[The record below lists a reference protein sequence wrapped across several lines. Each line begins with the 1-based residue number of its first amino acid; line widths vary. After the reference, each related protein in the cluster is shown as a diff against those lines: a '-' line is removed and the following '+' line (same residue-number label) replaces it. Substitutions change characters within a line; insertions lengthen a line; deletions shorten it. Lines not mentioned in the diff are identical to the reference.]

1 MMRKRIRSLAGRL
14 FLKERSA
21 HKLALTCSLGSF
33 IAISPLVGGHTLMIF
48 LFSWLLRLSIP
59 AVFMVSMF
67 INNPWTMIF
76 IYSFDH
82 VVGKWLFGLCNINPA
97 HWEPAWLESCY
108 LFIKQHTGISGLSV
122 SALLVGGHLLALSV
136 SLIVYLPMKKIFQRM
151 RFTKK

>member
-1 MMRKRIRSLAGRL
+1 MMRKKIRSLAERL
-14 FLKERSA
+14 FLKERSP

-33 IAISPLVGGHTLMIF
+33 IAISPLVGGHTAMTL
-48 LFSWLLRLSIP
+48 LFGWLLRLSIP

-67 INNPWTMIF
+67 INNPWTMVF
-76 IYSFDH
+76 IYSFNH
-82 VVGKWLFGLCNINPA
+82 WFGKRLFDACNINPA

-122 SALLVGGHLLALSV
+122 SALLVGGHILALSV
-136 SLIVYLPMKKIFQRM
+136 SLMVYLPMKKIFQRM